1 MNRSF
6 MMPTISCVIPVYNDK
21 LHLPRAVKSALE
33 QRTDVQVV
41 LVDDCSTD
49 GSRELALEMA
59 REEPRIVAIPLPN
72 NRGQAY
78 ARNIGVAAA
87 SAPYVTFLD
96 QDDEHA
102 PGWYNHAIEVL
113 QANPR
118 FAAVRG
124 EIELMEVPV
133 ELSIGRA
140 DPRRLAMV
148 NSTIWNMVI
157 HKVAYHALGG
167 SPTSPTF
174 RTREGAED
182 VTLVVALKQHFNV
195 AKTERLATK
204 HYVKAH
210 GATAY
215 FLRRTRVVGN
225 RVEFNELTNE
235 ERSGALEKALS
246 EFQADAAANVRALRR
261 LLRPRFRGR
270 GFRVLM
276 AEISARML
284 RKISRG

>member
-1 MNRSF
+1 
-6 MMPTISCVIPVYNDK
+6 MPTISCVIPVYNDK

-33 QRTDVQVV
+33 QRPDVQVV

-59 REEPRIVAIPLPN
+59 RDDRRIIAIPLPSN
-72 NRGQAY
+72 SGQAY

-87 SAPYVTFLD
+87 HAPYVTFLD

-102 PGWYNHAIEVL
+102 PDWYNHAIEVL
-113 QANPR
+113 QANPG

-133 ELSIGRA
+133 ELDISPT

-148 NSTIWNMVI
+148 NSTVWNMVI
-157 HKVAYHALGG
+157 RKVAYQALGG

-182 VTLVVALKQHFNV
+182 VTLVVALKQHFRV
-195 AKTERLATK
+195 AKTERLASR
-204 HYVKAH
+204 HYVKAN

-215 FLRRTRVVGN
+215 FLRRTRIAGN
-225 RVEFNELTNE
+225 RVEFTELSDE

-246 EFQADAAANVRALRR
+246 EFQAQAEANVRTLRG
-261 LLRPRFRGR
+261 LLKPRFRG
-270 GFRVLM
+270 FRELM
-276 AEISARML
+276 AEISVRML
-284 RKISRG
+284 RKISGSARG